1 MHHPLA
7 GICTER
13 PKLAP
18 MRRILVVTADEP
30 LVHSLSAMLAS
41 HFDFTTRHCAR
52 EALACYEIEK
62 PDLVLV
68 DYGLPDTDGLWL
80 IRAIHRLG
88 GPCVPAVI
96 MATEEEQANL
106 AADADVSA
114 VLAKPFNAGQL
125 LGLLEAVSRLGPRL
139 MAHPAPAPT
148 RLGLGRREPAL
159 SLP

>member
-1 MHHPLA
+1 MHHPLS
-7 GICTER
+7 GICSER

-30 LVHSLSAMLAS
+30 LVHSTSAMLAS
-41 HFDFTTRHCAR
+41 HFDFTTRHNAR

-68 DYGLPDTDGLWL
+68 DYRLPDADGLWL
-80 IRAIHRLG
+80 VRAVHRLG

-96 MATEEEQANL
+96 MANADEQSAVS
-106 AADADVSA
+106 AEADVSA

-139 MAHPAPAPT
+139 SPHPAPP
-148 RLGLGRREPAL
+148 RLARREPAI
-159 SLP
+159 SAP

>member
-1 MHHPLA
+1 
-7 GICTER
+7 
-13 PKLAP
+13 
-18 MRRILVVTADEP
+18 MRRILVVSADDA

-41 HFDFTTRHCAR
+41 HFDFTTRHTSR

-68 DYGLPDTDGLWL
+68 DYHLPDTDGLWL
-80 IRAIHRLG
+80 VRAVHRLG

-96 MATEEEQANL
+96 MVDADEQAEVSG
-106 AADADVSA
+106 DADVSA

-139 MAHPAPAPT
+139 SPQSAPA
-148 RLGLGRREPAL
+148 RLRREPAAVA
-159 SLP
+159 P